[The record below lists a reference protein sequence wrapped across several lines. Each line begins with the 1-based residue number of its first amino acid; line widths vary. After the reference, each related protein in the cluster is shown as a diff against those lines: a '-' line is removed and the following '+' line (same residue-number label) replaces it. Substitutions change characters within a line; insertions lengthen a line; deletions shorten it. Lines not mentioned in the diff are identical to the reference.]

1 MKPPGYGEVHP
12 RLDDDRLPVVLVVLD
27 GLGDRPVPDLGHRT
41 PAEAAHTPVLD
52 RLVRRGA
59 SGWHIPFGWG
69 RAPASELAHWSM
81 FGFGDTPFPG
91 RAVLEGIGAGVDVPS
106 GVAVTFGALRTSQVR
121 DGRAWVTGRAAS
133 DDTADAD
140 HLLRALV
147 PVLDGYGVRMHPV
160 GAGEAI
166 LLLTRHR
173 RADVTDSDPFFEELH
188 PWLRVRPIQ
197 ADDPASAEPAT
208 RGRPYS
214 AAGSSWAAD
223 PNPDPDPDRD
233 ADADADVAGPD
244 PAGRDAVAAAVAD
257 ELNALLLEA
266 RRVLIHTPVNED
278 RRRRGKPALDLLT
291 TKWSGARHTLPG
303 FAEHTGVAGGAVTD
317 ARLYRGL
324 ATLLGMAQ
332 IHMAPGDHLA
342 ADMAGRLDAAAGLI
356 AGGARF
362 VHVHTK
368 VTDEAGH
375 TKQPGAKRDV
385 LEALDPGL
393 AALDALADNAIVA
406 VTGDHATP
414 SVHGV
419 LHTGDPT
426 PLVIAGPTVRPDR
439 VTGFGEWQ
447 ARDGW
452 YGPVRSSELLPL
464 LFSHANRPIFL
475 GHRATPHPTLALPD
489 EPDAM
494 PLP

>member
-1 MKPPGYGEVHP
+1 MKPPGYGEVYP

-27 GLGDRPVPDLGHRT
+27 GLGDRPSPDLGHRT

-81 FGFGDTPFPG
+81 FGFGDVPFPG
-91 RAVLEGIGAGVDVPS
+91 RAVLEAIGAGVDVPS
-106 GVAVTFGALRTSQVR
+106 GVAVTFGALRTSQVL
-121 DGRAWVTGRAAS
+121 DGRAWVTGRPAT

-140 HLLRALV
+140 HLLRTLV
-147 PVLDGYGVRMHPV
+147 PILDGYGVRVHPV

-197 ADDPASAEPAT
+197 A
-208 RGRPYS
+208 
-214 AAGSSWAAD
+214 AAPDAD
-223 PNPDPDPDRD
+223 TTDPDRNR
-233 ADADADVAGPD
+233 PD
-244 PAGRDAVAAAVAD
+244 PARPIRARPDAAAAAVAD
-257 ELNALLLEA
+257 EINALLLEA
-266 RRVLIHTPVNED
+266 RRVLVNSPVNED

-291 TKWSGARHTLPG
+291 TKWSGVRQPLPC

-317 ARLYRGL
+317 SRLYRGL
-324 ATLLGMAQ
+324 ASLLGMAQ
-332 IHMAPGDHLA
+332 IHIAPGDNLA
-342 ADMAGRLDAAAGLI
+342 DDMAGRLDAAWGLI

-375 TKQPGAKRDV
+375 AKQPGTKRDV

-393 AALDALADNAIVA
+393 AALEALVDGAIVA

-414 SVHGV
+414 SVNGV

-426 PLVIAGPTVRPDR
+426 PLVIAGPTVRADR
-439 VTGFGEWQ
+439 VTGFGEWS

-452 YGPVRSSELLPL
+452 FGPIRSRELLPL

-475 GHRATPHPTLALPD
+475 GHRATPHSTLALPD

-494 PLP
+494 PLA